1 MKSLFYSSMLYLG
14 LVLALA
20 NVGCQTQE
28 QTEEIIVPDS
38 STIFAINHI
47 GLTVRDLDK
56 MVNFYQDVCGFK
68 VLSQQKIGSDIAS
81 AKLLGIKDVSFK
93 KVVLQ
98 APNMLFELTQF
109 QPLRDSVIQNMP
121 PKGPG
126 MTHTCFQSPSWDPG
140 YDKFIKNGIQP
151 LSKGDHAI
159 DLGGYGITYAY
170 GHDPE
175 GNMIEMEQLDQAVL
189 EKSGRDSALLADHP
203 LWMTQV
209 ALISP
214 DVERLAAFY
223 EELLSKPISRRGE
236 YKDNLKLDS
245 IANQDQ
251 LELRAIWITMDGP
264 AKMMELMQYVN
275 PKTGPTKTQLP
286 TDLGYHF
293 SYETTDIEGE
303 YLRMQE
309 MGVDLI
315 SKPQDMGQYWAFYA
329 RDVDGNLFALR
340 QVKKT
345 DSPYSAKNFLFAKS

>member
-1 MKSLFYSSMLYLG
+1 MKPLFCSTLLYIG
-14 LVLALA
+14 LVLALT
-20 NVGCQTQE
+20 NFSCQTQE
-28 QTEEIIVPDS
+28 ATEETVVPDS
-38 STIFAINHI
+38 AAIFAINHI
-47 GLTVRDLDK
+47 GLTVRDLDQ
-56 MVNFYQDVCGFK
+56 MVDFYQGVCGFK
-68 VLSQQKIGSDIAS
+68 VLSKQQIGSDVAS

-98 APNMLFELTQF
+98 APNMLFELTEF
-109 QPLRDSVIQNMP
+109 QPLRDSVIQNMSP
-121 PKGPG
+121 AGPG
-126 MTHTCFQSPSWDPG
+126 MTHTCFQSPSWNPG

-170 GHDPE
+170 AHDPE
-175 GNMIEMEQLDQAVL
+175 GIMIEMEQLDQAIL
-189 EKSGRDSALLADHP
+189 EKNGRDSALLADHP

-214 DVERLAAFY
+214 DVERLATFY
-223 EELLSKPISRRGE
+223 EKLLSKPVSRRGE

-251 LELRAIWITMDGP
+251 LALKAIWITMDGP
-264 AKMMELMQYVN
+264 AKMMELMQYLN
-275 PKTGPTKTQLP
+275 PKTGSTKTQLP

-303 YLRMQE
+303 YLRMKE

-329 RDVDGNLFALR
+329 RDIDGNLFALR
-340 QVKKT
+340 QIKEA
-345 DSPYSAKNFLFAKS
+345 DSPYSAKNFLFTKS